1 MEQYPAQRVGGAE
14 CAILSLSFLS
24 GLSFSPLP
32 VSLPFCITMSQ
43 VRAQGA
49 KKVDE
54 KQCKK
59 LYTKTSPLIA
69 NCQWSGWPY
78 SLINHIKH
86 LNKTLKKLWEP
97 DVSINS

>member
-1 MEQYPAQRVGGAE
+1 MRSLKSQGKWVGHEASKNMEQYPAQRVGGAE
-14 CAILSLSFLS
+14 CAVLSFYFLS

-32 VSLPFCITMSQ
+32 VFLPFCIKMSQ
-43 VRAQGA
+43 VRAQRA

-69 NCQWSGWPY
+69 NC
-78 SLINHIKH
+78 H
-86 LNKTLKKLWEP
+86 
-97 DVSINS
+97 